1 MAAKENQ
8 GLQAVVIILTIFLLL
23 TGVGLVLVNNS
34 RKTYLAQVGDLTK
47 QNSDAQ
53 STQAKLQS
61 EAANYKNWIGYPED
75 ALYESLQP
83 QFDEDMKR
91 FGIGDDEASKHYKTM
106 LENVFEEKE
115 KLVKNEVNSKAEI
128 KSLKEKLVALEA
140 EKDARVKE
148 HLAALEKAKQDLA
161 DVQAKSKQQ
170 YDEISAKNT
179 AIAASME
186 KDRATHAETLTKL
199 TADKSAVD
207 TANIKQERLI
217 TKLREGLPEVDQ
229 FAQPADGRITWVNQ
243 RYGKVWID
251 LGSTDGLRPQVTF
264 SVAAADGNA
273 DAEASTKKGSIE
285 ITRIID
291 GHMAEAQ
298 ITSDDPK
305 NPILTGDRIFS
316 QVWDRGRTVG
326 FAIAGMIDLD
336 KDGKEDLAKLKN
348 IIAASN
354 GRVDA
359 SINDAGQLDGEV
371 KIDTRYLV
379 LGAYPDGTQAR
390 DQAIRDT
397 WNTLSEDA
405 ERLGIETI
413 PLDEFVKLMGWRV
426 DNRSVVMGFGSRAED
441 FPPEKLGEQLPR
453 KTVQP
458 AGAFKKRTPTLTF

>member
-8 GLQAVVIILTIFLLL
+8 GLQAVVIVLTIFLLL
-23 TGVGLVLVNNS
+23 FVVGLVVVNNW
-34 RKTYLAQVGDLTK
+34 RKTAIAERDASRTELNEA
-47 QNSDAQ
+47 NSKV
-53 STQAKLQS
+53 AKA
-61 EAANYKNWIGYPED
+61 EAEAGNYKNWIGFKED
-75 ALYESLQP
+75 ALFESLQP

-115 KLVKNEVNSKAEI
+115 KLVKNEVNTKAEV

-170 YDEISAKNT
+170 YDEISAKNN

-186 KDRATHAETLTKL
+186 KDRATHAEAMSKL
-199 TADKSAVD
+199 EAEKSAAKNASD
-207 TANIKQERLI
+207 KQERMI
-217 TKLREGLPEVDQ
+217 SKLQEGLPKVDA

-243 RYGKVWID
+243 RHGKVWID
-251 LGSTDGLRPQVTF
+251 LGSDDGLRPQVTF
-264 SVAAADGNA
+264 SVAGEGNA
-273 DAEASTKKGSIE
+273 DAEAAAKKGSIE

-305 NPILTGDRIFS
+305 NPILTGDRVFS

-326 FAIAGMIDLD
+326 FAIAGEIDLD
-336 KDGKEDLAKLKN
+336 KDGKDDLQKLKN

-359 SINDAGQLDGEV
+359 AIDDAGKLEGDLKLE
-371 KIDTRYLV
+371 TRYLV
-379 LGAYPDGTQAR
+379 LGEYPDGTQAR

-405 ERLGIETI
+405 GRLGIETI
-413 PLDEFVKLMGWRV
+413 PLDEFIKLMGWRV
-426 DNRSVVMGFGSRAED
+426 DNRSVVMGYGSRAED

-458 AGAFKKRTPTLTF
+458 AGVFKKRTPTLTY

>member
-8 GLQAVVIILTIFLLL
+8 GLQAVVIVLTILLL
-23 TGVGLVLVNNS
+23 LIGVGLVLVNNS
-34 RKTYLAQVGDLTK
+34 RKTYLAERDAARAETNDA
-47 QNSDAQ
+47 NSKV
-53 STQAKLQS
+53 AKA
-61 EAANYKNWIGYPED
+61 EAEAGNYKNWIGFKED
-75 ALYESLQP
+75 ALFESLQP

-91 FGIGDDEASKHYKTM
+91 FGIGDDDASKHYKTM

-115 KLVKNEVNSKAEI
+115 KLVKNEVNTKAEV

-186 KDRATHAETLTKL
+186 KDRATHAEAMSKL
-199 TADKSAVD
+199 EAEKSTAENAS
-207 TANIKQERLI
+207 IKQERMI
-217 TKLREGLPEVDQ
+217 TKLQEGLPKVDA

-243 RYGKVWID
+243 RHGKVWID
-251 LGSTDGLRPQVTF
+251 LGSDDGLRPQVTF
-264 SVAAADGNA
+264 SVAGEGNA
-273 DAEASTKKGSIE
+273 DAEAAAKKGSIE

-326 FAIAGMIDLD
+326 FAIAGEIDLD
-336 KDGKEDLAKLKN
+336 KDGKDDLQKLKN

-359 SINDAGQLDGEV
+359 AINDAGTLDGEL
-371 KIDTRYLV
+371 KLETRYLV
-379 LGAYPDGTQAR
+379 LGEYPDGTQAR
-390 DQAIRDT
+390 DQAIRET

-405 ERLGIETI
+405 GRLGIETI
-413 PLDEFVKLMGWRV
+413 PLDEFIKLMGWRV
-426 DNRSVVMGFGSRAED
+426 DNRSIVMGYGSRSED

-458 AGAFKKRTPTLTF
+458 AGVFKKRTPTLTY

>member
-1 MAAKENQ
+1 
-8 GLQAVVIILTIFLLL
+8 
-23 TGVGLVLVNNS
+23 
-34 RKTYLAQVGDLTK
+34 
-47 QNSDAQ
+47 
-53 STQAKLQS
+53 
-61 EAANYKNWIGYPED
+61 
-75 ALYESLQP
+75 
-83 QFDEDMKR
+83 
-91 FGIGDDEASKHYKTM
+91 
-106 LENVFEEKE
+106 
-115 KLVKNEVNSKAEI
+115 
-128 KSLKEKLVALEA
+128 
-140 EKDARVKE
+140 VKE
-148 HLAALEKAKQDLA
+148 HLAALEKAKQDLS

-170 YDEISAKNT
+170 YDEISAKNN

-199 TADKSAVD
+199 TADKSAVE

-229 FAQPADGRITWVNQ
+229 FAQPADGRVTWVNQ
-243 RYGKVWID
+243 RHGKVWID

-264 SVAAADGNA
+264 SVAADGNA
-273 DAEASTKKGSIE
+273 DAEAAAKKGSIE

-305 NPILTGDRIFS
+305 NPILTGDRIYS

-359 SINDAGQLDGEV
+359 SINDGGQLDGEM

-379 LGAYPDGTQAR
+379 LGEYPDGTQAR
-390 DQAIRDT
+390 DQAIRDS

-426 DNRSVVMGFGSRAED
+426 DNRSVVMGVGSRPED
-441 FPPEKLGEQLPR
+441 FPPQELGEQLPR

-458 AGAFKKRTPTLTF
+458 TGVFKKRLPTINY

>member
-8 GLQAVVIILTIFLLL
+8 GLQAVVIVLTILLL
-23 TGVGLVLVNNS
+23 LIGVGLVLVNNS
-34 RKTYLAQVGDLTK
+34 RKTYLAERDAARTELNDA
-47 QNSDAQ
+47 NSKV
-53 STQAKLQS
+53 AKA
-61 EAANYKNWIGYPED
+61 EAEAGNYKNWIGFKED
-75 ALYESLQP
+75 ALFESLQP

-115 KLVKNEVNSKAEI
+115 KLVKNEVNTKAEV

-148 HLAALEKAKQDLA
+148 HLAALEKAKKDLA

-170 YDEISAKNT
+170 YDEISAKNN

-186 KDRATHAETLTKL
+186 KDRATHAEAMSKIE
-199 TADKSAVD
+199 AEKSA
-207 TANIKQERLI
+207 AENASIKQERMI
-217 TKLREGLPEVDQ
+217 TKLQEGLPKVDA

-243 RYGKVWID
+243 RHGKVWID
-251 LGSTDGLRPQVTF
+251 LGSDDGLRPQVTF
-264 SVAAADGNA
+264 SVAGEGNA
-273 DAEASTKKGSIE
+273 DAEAAAKKGSIE
-285 ITRIID
+285 IIRIID

-305 NPILTGDRIFS
+305 NPILTGDRIYS

-326 FAIAGMIDLD
+326 FAIAGKIDLD
-336 KDGKEDLAKLKN
+336 KDGKDDLQKLKN

-359 SINDAGQLDGEV
+359 SINDAGTLDGEL
-371 KIDTRYLV
+371 KLETRYLV
-379 LGAYPDGTQAR
+379 LGEYPDGTQAR
-390 DQAIRDT
+390 DQAVREV

-405 ERLGIETI
+405 GRLGIETI
-413 PLDEFVKLMGWRV
+413 PLDEFIKLMGWRV
-426 DNRSVVMGFGSRAED
+426 DNRSVVMGYGSRPED
-441 FPPEKLGEQLPR
+441 FPPEKPGEQLPR
-453 KTVQP
+453 KPVQP
-458 AGAFKKRTPTLTF
+458 AGVFEKRMPSITY